1 MAVNKDK
8 ERDQSAARQSNA
20 QGGASS
26 KRSEPLGSR
35 TNSTKI
41 EPQITRR
48 GDPKSSQNSG
58 RKLESDQFGS
68 SAFLRTPKGVPASK
82 GLIAGSKAAHRR
94 IKSNIVESLF
104 KKVAPSSAIKQSIL
118 DKAKQDAQVIRNG
131 PEPFSSEGPLQYSK
145 IERERVATEPTNNLE
160 DERKQQL
167 AGSLLVSTPASP
179 GGDNNDKT
187 IFKAGSPAIQPTK
200 GNGESMM
207 LQNIKCLN
215 NIILKLAPNPE
226 DVQLRSS
233 IMMSKGFASN
243 QQDKRLKSGLKL
255 EIGGVQPIVAG
266 KGSLQVTP
274 TNQKHHLRGSQ
285 LFDSSKPNADPRKSY
300 KAPGAAA
307 YERGSP
313 QVLKL
318 GVLTPQHPQSWARQ
332 SMMAAGIDDKPKGRV
347 TAAELVNSTTSK
359 ASLGKN
365 TPQANRRESSKES
378 KGKTGQNPI
387 VTPQSQGRQGFLGS
401 QSGDETEG
409 KPLVVKGIKEINAK
423 SRENSSKNL
432 GGLRGPVEPPKKDS
446 KKVTPRDLQQQAI
459 SNAPTKLEK
468 PMGTRSRKSIENPPS
483 TAATGGA
490 MSSITGGPSSI
501 PQMNIV
507 HPPPLKHKKGVSM
520 NIGSSSSQAGQALNM
535 PPQLDPQGMVS
546 PENSKKSGL
555 AVSKKDP
562 NNYYSSIK
570 EDDQLSVSRKRPT
583 QEGLPP
589 NNATPRPGDRSG
601 SNSTEYA
608 KSSVSQKLLSQT
620 ANKARRLNKLVHT
633 PVSQQELK
641 TPQQSK
647 SKKDLVN
654 TQPAKLTGIS
664 SKNGSSSNITQTNRS
679 QGKSTGRTSQPG
691 AQRGN
696 PGSHHGSKDPYP
708 KRRLGSGPNRL
719 SESSILSKEGGA
731 PSSGLGCPPRE
742 PPEKED
748 KTVRRQFPNPIVPLP
763 IEETAIEIRDYNPG
777 RNKFPSTPL
786 PESPNDRLMKEA
798 NPETSKRGGEESLS
812 PGVSPSPD
820 PKRFALGPSHVPAAP
835 PKPPLVP
842 LPPKSSV
849 PNDEAET
856 PRMKQKETEMNLQ
869 VLSHKAKVIQLLK
882 DSLAMDMMP
891 SSQNFYMFIKKI
903 GAGAFGKVYSAVSF
917 LTGETVAIKCLEKNM
932 IKTSSAKAKVQ
943 REIEIHRMMDSFHI
957 IRLLEVFENDTYIF
971 FVMEYADKG
980 DLLGYVRKRG
990 PLTEPQARDIVVQV
1004 VLGLESCQSKNV
1016 LHRDVKLDNI
1026 LLTSDGSSKLCD
1038 FGISLVMSPGELVF
1052 DQSGTPAYI
1061 APELLRG
1068 RGYNGFKADIWNL
1081 GITLYTML
1089 TGTIPFKCLDVP
1101 QLHALILEG
1110 DFDFPEEPKLSVEVR
1125 DLIRKVLVL
1134 DPDDRLSLEEVRQHS
1149 WFLPGSFELAAT
1161 KATALWEDSKIK
1173 SEVIEELET
1182 YGFPRKYIEKTL
1194 HERTPNLI
1202 HACYMMLM
1210 LKATRQGLH
1219 SYRRYN

>member
-1 MAVNKDK
+1 M
-8 ERDQSAARQSNA
+8 
-20 QGGASS
+20 
-26 KRSEPLGSR
+26 
-35 TNSTKI
+35 
-41 EPQITRR
+41 
-48 GDPKSSQNSG
+48 
-58 RKLESDQFGS
+58 
-68 SAFLRTPKGVPASK
+68 
-82 GLIAGSKAAHRR
+82 AGSKAAHRR

-145 IERERVATEPTNNLE
+145 IDKERVATEPTNNLD
-160 DERKQQL
+160 DERKQQIP
-167 AGSLLVSTPASP
+167 GSLLISTPASP
-179 GGDNNDKT
+179 GAETNEKT
-187 IFKAGSPAIQPTK
+187 IFKASSPATQPIK

-243 QQDKRLKSGLKL
+243 QQDKRLKSGLQL
-255 EIGGVQPIVAG
+255 DIGGVQPIVAG

-307 YERGSP
+307 YERASP
-313 QVLKL
+313 QVLKM
-318 GVLTPQHPQSWARQ
+318 GVFTPQHPQSWARQ
-332 SMMAAGIDDKPKGRV
+332 SMMAAGIDDKLKGRV
-347 TAAELVNSTTSK
+347 TAVDLANSTTSK

-378 KGKTGQNPI
+378 KGKTTQNPM
-387 VTPQSQGRQGFLGS
+387 VTPSSQGRQGLLVS
-401 QSGDETEG
+401 QSGEETEA
-409 KPLVVKGIKEINAK
+409 KASVVKGMKDINSK

-432 GGLRGPVEPPKKDS
+432 SGLRGPVELPKKDS

-459 SNAPTKLEK
+459 TGVSTKPEK
-468 PMGTRSRKSIENPPS
+468 PTGTRSRKSIENPSS

-490 MSSITGGPSSI
+490 MSSITGAPSSV
-501 PQMNIV
+501 PQIHVV
-507 HPPPLKHKKGVSM
+507 HQQPLRHKKGVSM
-520 NIGSSSSQAGQALNM
+520 NIGSSGSQAGQNLQLQG
-535 PPQLDPQGMVS
+535 PLDPPGVTS
-546 PENSKKSGL
+546 PENSKKSGIGV
-555 AVSKKDP
+555 AKKESHA
-562 NNYYSSIK
+562 YYSSIK
-570 EDDQLSVSRKRPT
+570 EDDQLSISRKRPN
-583 QEGLPP
+583 QDGVL
-589 NNATPRPGDRSG
+589 NNVTPRPGDRSG

-633 PVSQQELK
+633 PVSQQEVK

-647 SKKDLVN
+647 SKKELGN
-654 TQPAKLTGIS
+654 TQPSKLAGIS

-691 AQRGN
+691 AHRGN
-696 PGSHHGSKDPYP
+696 PGSNHGSKDLHP
-708 KRRLGSGPNRL
+708 KRRLGTGPNRL
-719 SESSILSKEGGA
+719 SESSILSKEGGVQ
-731 PSSGLGCPPRE
+731 SSVLACPPRE
-742 PPEKED
+742 QHEKED
-748 KTVRRQFPNPIVPLP
+748 KTVRRQFHNPIVPLP
-763 IEETAIEIRDYNPG
+763 IEETAIEIRDYNPS

-786 PESPNDRLMKEA
+786 PDSSSQRQPKES
-798 NPETSKRGGEESLS
+798 NPESSKRGGEESLS

-820 PKRFALGPSHVPAAP
+820 PKRFTLGPSQAPSAP

-842 LPPKSSV
+842 LPPKSAN
-849 PNDEAET
+849 PADEAET
-856 PRMKQKETEMNLQ
+856 PRVKQKETELNLQ
-869 VLSHKAKVIQLLK
+869 VLSHKAKVVQLLK
-882 DSLAMDMMP
+882 DSLAMEMMP

-943 REIEIHRMMDSFHI
+943 REIEIHRMMDSFQI

-980 DLLGYVRKRG
+980 DLLGYVRKKG

-1004 VLGLESCQSKNV
+1004 VLGLESCQSKHV

-1068 RGYNGFKADIWNL
+1068 RGYSGFKADIWNL

-1110 DFDFPEEPKLSVEVR
+1110 EFDFPEEPKLSAEVR

-1134 DPDDRLSLEEVRQHS
+1134 DPDDRLSLEEVRQHA

-1161 KATALWEDSKIK
+1161 KAAALWEDSKIK
-1173 SEVIEELET
+1173 SEVIQELET
-1182 YGFPRKYIEKTL
+1182 YGFPRKYIDKTL
-1194 HERTPNLI
+1194 EERTPNLI

-1210 LKATRQGLH
+1210 LKATRQGLQ
-1219 SYRRYN
+1219 SYRRYT